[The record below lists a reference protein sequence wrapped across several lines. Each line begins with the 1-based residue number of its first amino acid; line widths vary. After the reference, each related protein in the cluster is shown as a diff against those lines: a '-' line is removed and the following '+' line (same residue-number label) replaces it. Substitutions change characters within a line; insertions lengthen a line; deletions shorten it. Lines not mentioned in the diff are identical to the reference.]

1 MSIISVEV
9 DQYVELQMTIIVQL
23 HYFDYRC
30 QSEVRGVY
38 NYELLNCNL
47 DCFIIGIINQKNVT
61 MCDHK
66 VNYQEYFDK
75 SENFL

>member
-1 MSIISVEV
+1 
-9 DQYVELQMTIIVQL
+9 MTIIVQL
-23 HYFDYRC
+23 VYFDCWC
-30 QSEVRGVY
+30 QSQVRGVY
-38 NYELLNCNL
+38 NYELVNSNL
-47 DCFIIGIINQKNVT
+47 DCFIIGVINHKNVT